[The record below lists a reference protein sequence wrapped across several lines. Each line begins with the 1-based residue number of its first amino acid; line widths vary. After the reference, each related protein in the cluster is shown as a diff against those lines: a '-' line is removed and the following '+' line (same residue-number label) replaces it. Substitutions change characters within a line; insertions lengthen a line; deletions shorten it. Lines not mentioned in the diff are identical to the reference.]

1 MEKLFESKEFNEW
14 QSRPAWVNPQE
25 FEVNGDE
32 LEWNKL
38 TRENAVESFRSL
50 ERMRPF
56 LDKGNLFE
64 KKNGYAC
71 REKLSEMKDDDGN
84 LKFNDQDLRFFD
96 LYFGNDHIYVTKI
109 ESGFDITNGRHRL
122 LMAKEN
128 GIKELPV
135 LLNEK
140 VKKESIMSN
149 FELADIEKESL
160 EQNEEAEEMKE
171 DIEQHRERAG
181 RLEDAL
187 QKIRAASAEIG
198 SDQFREVEQ
207 RTEDAKVETER
218 QLEEIRKRRDE
229 LLFENKELAG
239 KVIEQNEKRKEVHQQ
254 VSKIKMMFEGASDEF
269 KSQINRAG
277 DVLSEEL
284 GNLAILQ
291 EDLLEARNALENLN
305 I

>member
-1 MEKLFESKEFNEW
+1 MEKISESKEFNEW

-38 TRENAVESFRSL
+38 TRENAFESFRAL

-64 KKNGYAC
+64 KKNGYSC
-71 REKLSEMKDDDGN
+71 REKLSEMKDADGEP
-84 LKFNDQDLRFFD
+84 KFNDQDLRFFD
-96 LYFGNDHIYVTKI
+96 LYFGNDRIYVTKL
-109 ESGFDITNGRHRL
+109 ETGFDITNGRHRL
-122 LMAKEN
+122 LLAKQN

-140 VKKESIMSN
+140 VNKESIMSN

-160 EQNEEAEEMKE
+160 EQHEEAEEMKE
-171 DIEQHRERAG
+171 DIERHHQRAG
-181 RLEDAL
+181 QLEEAL
-187 QKIRAASAEIG
+187 QKIRAASSEIG

-207 RTEDAKVETER
+207 RTEEAKVETER

-229 LLFENKELAG
+229 MLFENKELAG

-254 VSKIKMMFEGASDEF
+254 VAKIKMMFEGASDEF

-277 DVLSEEL
+277 DASTEEL
-284 GNLAILQ
+284 GNLAELQ
-291 EDLLEARNALENLN
+291 ESLLEARNKLENLN
-305 I
+305 V